1 MSNINYVLFVLIVV
15 AQVGSPG
22 PSTVFLIRNAA
33 IYGPS
38 RAVWILTGDLLA
50 IAVLASCSML
60 GLDALL
66 VSNPRVFMAIQ
77 AAGAGYLVW
86 LGVQQLRLARR
97 RVLDEDALASSERL
111 ASLWRKS
118 FVVGISNPKAILFF
132 AALLPQFVDPEETNT
147 GALLSLILLF
157 LLIKLMVSAAYAL
170 AAKKM
175 SQSLATPGA
184 AALGKRL
191 TGAVLVMFG
200 VAMGS
205 SAFG

>member
-1 MSNINYVLFVLIVV
+1 MSNINYSLFVLIVV

-22 PSTVFLIRNAA
+22 PSTVFLIRNAV
-33 IYGPS
+33 IHGPS
-38 RAVWILTGDLLA
+38 RAVWVLTGDLLA

-60 GLDALL
+60 GIDALL
-66 VSNPRVFMAIQ
+66 MSNPRVFMAIKT
-77 AAGAGYLVW
+77 AGAGYLIW
-86 LGVQQLRLARR
+86 LGIQQLRLAHR
-97 RVLDEDALASSERL
+97 RVVNENALPSSERL

-132 AALLPQFVDPEETNT
+132 SALLPQFVDPKDTNT

-157 LLIKLMVSAAYAL
+157 LLIKLMVLATYAL
-170 AAKKM
+170 AAKKV
-175 SQSLATPGA
+175 SHSLAKPGA
-184 AALGKRL
+184 AAWGKRL

>member
-22 PSTVFLIRNAA
+22 PSTVFLIRNAV

-86 LGVQQLRLARR
+86 LGVQQLRLAGR
-97 RVLDEDALASSERL
+97 RVLNEDALASSERL

-132 AALLPQFVDPEETNT
+132 AALLPQFVDPEDTNT
-147 GALLSLILLF
+147 GALLSMILLF

-175 SQSLATPGA
+175 SKSLARPGA